1 MKKTLILSI
10 ALALSG
16 VSFAAAAHDGAHGFI
31 RANIGQSDSEF
42 DVDGLGEGSENDTS
56 ATFGGGYWFNSNF
69 AIEGH
74 IGTLYNKQLTDDL
87 DFDVVT
93 WGLGVA
99 AKKNFGPDNTGFFI
113 GGRAGI
119 ARMTAQVRND
129 LDIEEDESSNKPYY
143 GASVG
148 YDFNENWG
156 LSLNWDQYR
165 GDFDG
170 FDIDS
175 QVVSVGGEYR
185 F

>member
-1 MKKTLILSI
+1 MKKTLILSC
-10 ALALSG
+10 ALALAGLS
-16 VSFAAAAHDGAHGFI
+16 SAAAAHDGAHGFI
-31 RANIGQSDSEF
+31 RGTIGQSNTEF
-42 DVDGLGEGSENDTS
+42 DIAGLGEASEDDTA

-74 IGTLYNKQLTDDL
+74 IGTLYSKQLDDDY

-93 WGLGVA
+93 LGLGVA
-99 AKKNFGPDNTGFFI
+99 AKKNFGPDNTGFFV

-119 ARMTAQVRND
+119 ARMTAQVRDD
-129 LDIEEDESSNKPYY
+129 LDVEEDESSNKPYY
-143 GASVG
+143 GVSVG
-148 YDFNENWG
+148 YDFNDNWG
-156 LSLNWDQYR
+156 LSLNWDQHQ

-170 FDIDS
+170 FDLDT